1 MRNKHNASAL
11 LRLIYRAQDIALVQ
25 AVKVARRFVE
35 HNHRRIAEECPGKAY
50 SLLLAVGEQIAE
62 LADICVVAVWQ
73 GHDEIVYRGFFRR
86 FNDLLMR
93 GVVIGYFYI
102 GLYRIVEKL
111 RLLTDKAL
119 VASEARGL
127 YISDILA
134 AHLYAALLNIPEA
147 HHELER
153 GGLAR
158 TARAR
163 YADYLIRLN
172 GHIEAVKNFFIA
184 VSKSDIFVFHAVES
198 NCFSVCVFFD
208 NRGLIEYAEN
218 SFARRESVGK
228 ISGKSRERGDGAE
241 RAHHRNGR
249 NYHSVETDN
258 AFLTEGYTRE
268 QHCSGKEYYRD
279 IRNGSG
285 VTLYPLE
292 PVLEGVQLV
301 GLFVHFFKALVGAVI
316 SYRLK
321 QPAHT
326 VEHKARES
334 AGAVSVGHACILV
347 DPRGHQR
354 NHRADRYI
362 GGERNEREPNA
373 VAPDKNKHN
382 KAGQYRNA
390 DRRYRVRIEH
400 LKQLYVAR
408 YNRNKVAFVLALKL
422 CGGESAHS
430 LKDLIADKRQQL
442 ECYIMV
448 ARLFAVMQKSPQNGK
463 NYNADAAGFYR
474 CSAAYL
480 RSSEQ
485 SQRTCD
491 GYLNGAQESEHT
503 EQNRKAHKAG
513 KRLDEDY
520 ESAHYTQTALFSFHT
535 AAASFEY
542 FSS

>member
-1 MRNKHNASAL
+1 M
-11 LRLIYRAQDIALVQ
+11 
-25 AVKVARRFVE
+25 
-35 HNHRRIAEECPGKAY
+35 
-50 SLLLAVGEQIAE
+50 
-62 LADICVVAVWQ
+62 
-73 GHDEIVYRGFFRR
+73 
-86 FNDLLMR
+86 
-93 GVVIGYFYI
+93 
-102 GLYRIVEKL
+102 
-111 RLLTDKAL
+111 
-119 VASEARGL
+119 
-127 YISDILA
+127 
-134 AHLYAALLNIPEA
+134 
-147 HHELER
+147 
-153 GGLAR
+153 
-158 TARAR
+158 
-163 YADYLIRLN
+163 
-172 GHIEAVKNFFIA
+172 
-184 VSKSDIFVFHAVES
+184 
-198 NCFSVCVFFD
+198 
-208 NRGLIEYAEN
+208 
-218 SFARRESVGK
+218 GK
-228 ISGKSRERGDGAE
+228 ISGKTRERGDGAE

-258 AFLTEGYTRE
+258 AFLIEGDTRE
-268 QHCSGKEYYRD
+268 QHCNGEEDYCD
-279 IRNGSG
+279 IRNGARVS
-285 VTLYPLE
+285 LYLLE
-292 PVLEGVQLV
+292 SVLKRVQLV
-301 GLFVHFFKALVGAVI
+301 GLFIHFFKALVGAVI

-321 QPAHT
+321 QSAHT
-326 VEHKARES
+326 VEHKARER
-334 AGAVSVGHACILV
+334 AGAVSVGHAYILV

-390 DRRYRVRIEH
+390 GRRYRVRIEH
-400 LKQLYVAR
+400 FKQFDVAR
-408 YNRNKVAFVLALKL
+408 YDRDKVAFVFTLELRGRKP
-422 CGGESAHS
+422 AHGFEH
-430 LKDLIADKRQQL
+430 LVADKSQKL

-448 ARLFAVMQKSPQNGK
+448 ARLLAVMQKSPQNGK
-463 NYNADAAGFYR
+463 DYNADAAGFYR